1 MDAPASN
8 ARPHRAITAPI
19 EPVSATA
26 VSVSGKRDLAVRE
39 YGPRTAVEI
48 PTAISRDR
56 APARNAATAALFSAF
71 GEISRFE
78 GVRGGGRS
86 RRRTSLHRGIP
97 CEQGKEQGIFRF
109 SAFLATDLT
118 DYCSNLRSLA
128 VQFPTHQSREFDF
141 VSREF
146 RGRAA
151 KYQNRVSVHRSHTSW
166 SAITSMLRCCPKGWV
181 DRDRTVMFMKGC
193 PA

>member
-1 MDAPASN
+1 MATQFEHEVTSERLLGVLR
-8 ARPHRAITAPI
+8 RPSHHRQPFKSRIGRF
-19 EPVSATA
+19 SAGPLDRTGWWRMQ
-26 VSVSGKRDLAVRE
+26 SVSNL
-39 YGPRTAVEI
+39 
-48 PTAISRDR
+48 SQ
-56 APARNAATAALFSAF
+56 
-71 GEISRFE
+71 
-78 GVRGGGRS
+78 
-86 RRRTSLHRGIP
+86 RGIP